1 MVFNHAPHV
10 PVQPPDRRKASK
22 NVSML
27 PLSYLTCFAPLEVG
41 KRSEWDRRMLS
52 KNLKLPAEVQKAP
65 QILVI
70 PKREPS
76 TALVFDSEREKGVRQ
91 K

>member
-1 MVFNHAPHV
+1 MFCLSF
-10 PVQPPDRRKASK
+10 ASL
-22 NVSML
+22 V
-27 PLSYLTCFAPLEVG
+27 EG
-41 KRSEWDRRMLS
+41 KRNEWEGRMLS

>member
-1 MVFNHAPHV
+1 MHPMFLSNLLTVGKP
-10 PVQPPDRRKASK
+10 SK

-52 KNLKLPAEVQKAP
+52 KNLKLPADAENAP
-65 QILVI
+65 
-70 PKREPS
+70 
-76 TALVFDSEREKGVRQ
+76 
-91 K
+91 